1 MTKDINTYNSI
12 WRRIDEATFTRFGQF
27 VYTGNYDGEAPTVAP
42 KSSPDPGL
50 EDETSEPVL
59 FASPHE
65 TIKQQKAWHDF
76 KFQRCYDHGSV
87 GAYSPK
93 KNTDWREEY
102 TKVFLSHARVH
113 ILADEYEM
121 VALLQLSLHKLHRLL
136 STFELYD
143 ERVRDIVELLRC
155 CFEEGGGELL
165 NELVVAYAA
174 CKFEKLWKNEGF
186 RHLYTTKKEL
196 CRELMDA
203 LLSRLD

>member
-1 MTKDINTYNSI
+1 M
-12 WRRIDEATFTRFGQF
+12 E
-27 VYTGNYDGEAPTVAP
+27 
-42 KSSPDPGL
+42 
-50 EDETSEPVL
+50 
-59 FASPHE
+59 
-65 TIKQQKAWHDF
+65 
-76 KFQRCYDHGSV
+76 
-87 GAYSPK
+87 
-93 KNTDWREEY
+93 
-102 TKVFLSHARVH
+102 
-113 ILADEYEM
+113 
-121 VALLQLSLHKLHRLL
+121 ALLQLSLHKLHRLL